1 MKKKKKKGTN
11 KNFTENETNLRL
23 KALDFI
29 LTLTLQEAWSVA
41 TPFSVKIKAITQKDG
56 NSVQAYTVSFTAK
69 FTAQLLL
76 SLEKKKDVNR
86 LEIKDM

>member
-1 MKKKKKKGTN
+1 
-11 KNFTENETNLRL
+11 LI
-23 KALDFI
+23 FI
-29 LTLTLQEAWSVA
+29 LTLTLQETWSVE

-56 NSVQAYTVSFTAK
+56 NSVQAYTVFTAK
-69 FTAQLLL
+69 FTAQVLL